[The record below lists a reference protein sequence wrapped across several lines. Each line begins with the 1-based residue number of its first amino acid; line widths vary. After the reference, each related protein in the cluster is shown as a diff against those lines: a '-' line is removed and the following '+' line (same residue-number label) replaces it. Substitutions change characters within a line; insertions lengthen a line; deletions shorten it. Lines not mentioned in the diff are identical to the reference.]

1 MNDRF
6 ISSRVCQDA
15 IRETRYSPQERETVV
30 GKRRLCAE
38 MQIAVLSVREVRFIQ
53 VCAVGFSDRLALRFI
68 K

>member
-6 ISSRVCQDA
+6 ISSRVFQDT

-30 GKRRLCAE
+30 GKSRLCAE

-53 VCAVGFSDRLALRFI
+53 VCAVGFLDRPALRFI